1 MRSKDELRRFHEERR
16 RVEET
21 EEPAPDHEQEEEVPD
36 EDAVREAQRR
46 FSDELDDAD

>member
-1 MRSKDELRRFHEERR
+1 MRTEDELRRFHEERR

-21 EEPAPDHEQEEEVPD
+21 EEPAPDHEPDEDAPD

-46 FSDELDDAD
+46 LGDEPDDAG